1 MGRFDSTMLFKA
13 DNDKSK
19 KICDIVTKVYNA
31 LDYKGYSPV
40 SQIVGYLLSGDPAYI
55 TSYQDA
61 RILIRQVERDEIL
74 EVLLNNY
81 LESNAI
87 KSKK

>member
-1 MGRFDSTMLFKA
+1 MGFDSTVRFKF

-19 KICDIVTKVYNA
+19 KINTMLAKVYES
-31 LDYKGYSPV
+31 LDYKGYNPV

-61 RILIRQVERDEIL
+61 RILITKYERDEIL
-74 EVLLNNY
+74 EVLLNSY
-81 LESNAI
+81 LTNNAI
-87 KSKK
+87 KK

>member
-1 MGRFDSTMLFKA
+1 MSDFDSTVRFKF

-19 KICDIVTKVYNA
+19 KINNMLAKVYDS
-31 LDYKGYSPV
+31 LDYKGYNPV

-61 RILIRQVERDEIL
+61 RISITKYERDEIL
-74 EVLLNNY
+74 EILLNSY
-81 LESNAI
+81 LKNNAI
-87 KSKK
+87 KK